1 MIRSI
6 AFELFDRLTTDP
18 DALRKQ
24 VAEARSDRHDAE
36 MRLLD
41 AKQMIESI
49 RETKLFSRRK
59 LEADNATM
67 TTRIEELAA
76 ERDELQ
82 LQVNEL
88 QRDISQCN
96 EYNRELLSEKCK
108 AEEARTSTNR
118 AIAEF
123 RDRLQTIV
131 DEQLGPQET
140 LGFAELLTHVED
152 GLRKGS
158 RAEAQFLLGRDK
170 SDLTIEPTWILAAWS
185 VSGSEWTEVK
195 RGGYD
200 SMLAEMRR
208 NATSWNLFPRSAWD
222 ALVKNGRA
230 R

>member
-1 MIRSI
+1 MDGYPHMIRSI
-6 AFELFDRLTTDP
+6 AYELFNRLTTDP

-24 VAEARSDRHDAE
+24 VAAARRDRDAVE
-36 MRLLD
+36 TELLD
-41 AKQMIESI
+41 AKQMIETIS
-49 RETKLFSRRK
+49 ETKLFSRRK

-67 TTRIEELAA
+67 TTRIEELTA
-76 ERDELQ
+76 ERDALQ

-88 QRDISQCN
+88 QLLVMSLPSAVDSTKQAA
-96 EYNRELLSEKCK
+96 ELAQANLE
-108 AEEARTSTNR
+108 
-118 AIAEF
+118 IA
-123 RDRLQTIV
+123 RLQKAYAN
-131 DEQLGPQET
+131 
-140 LGFAELLTHVED
+140 F
-152 GLRKGS
+152 KGT
-158 RAEAQFLLGRDK
+158 
-170 SDLTIEPTWILAAWS
+170 DLTIEPTWILAAWS